1 MNIPIKKI
9 QLKGLDKFELTEFLI
24 DIGQPKYR
32 GSQIFN
38 WIYNRRVEDFNQIH
52 NIPKTLQ
59 LKLDEICTLKSL
71 YLKTVQISTT
81 TKTKKLLFETE
92 DERKIESVLIP
103 AGQRNTLCISTQ
115 VGCPLDCKFCAT
127 GLMGFT
133 RNLTAGEIVDQYL
146 LSSKNFDTKNSDNN
160 KITNIVYMGMG
171 EPLLNFNNTV
181 KSLRIFTEELNK
193 SLSRNKITVSTVGIV
208 PKIKELADTG
218 LRVKLALSLHSCF
231 NDIRSR
237 IMPVNIKYPV
247 EEITDALIYYQKKSK
262 IRITFEY
269 IMLKG
274 INDRKE
280 DIKALIKLMRKI
292 PSKIN
297 LIPFNSIAHI
307 VPAGI
312 SAQLKSTSYQ
322 EINGFAGELRNNN
335 LTVMIRETQG
345 DDIAAACGQLAIKY

>member
-312 SAQLKSTSYQ
+312 SAQLESTSYQ
-322 EINGFAGELRNNN
+322 EINEFAGELRNNN

>member
-1 MNIPIKKI
+1 MDTSIKKI
-9 QLKGLDKFELTEFLI
+9 QLKGLDKFELTKFLM
-24 DIGQPKYR
+24 DMGQPKYR
-32 GSQIFN
+32 GNQIFN
-38 WIYNRRVEDFNQIH
+38 WIYNRRVEDFNQMH

-59 LKLDEICTLKSL
+59 LELDEICTLKSL

-92 DERKIESVLIP
+92 DGEKIESVLIP
-103 AGQRNTLCISTQ
+103 TEQRNTLCISTQ

-146 LSSKNFDTKNSDNN
+146 LSSKNFDNDR
-160 KITNIVYMGMG
+160 ITNIVYMGMG

-247 EEITDALIYYQKKSK
+247 EEITDALIYYEKKNK

-297 LIPFNSIAHI
+297 LIPFNSIAHM
-307 VPAGI
+307 VPEGI
-312 SAQLKSTSYQ
+312 STQLKSTSYQ
-322 EINGFAGELRNNN
+322 EINEFAAELRNNN

>member
-1 MNIPIKKI
+1 MDTSIKKI
-9 QLKGLDKFELTEFLI
+9 QLKGLDKFELTKFLMGM
-24 DIGQPKYR
+24 GQSKYR

-38 WIYNRRVEDFNQIH
+38 WIYNRRVEDFSQMH
-52 NIPKTLQ
+52 NIPKILQ

-92 DERKIESVLIP
+92 DGEKIESVLIP
-103 AGQRNTLCISTQ
+103 TEQRNTLCISTQ
-115 VGCPLDCKFCAT
+115 VGCPLNCKFCAT

-146 LSSKNFDTKNSDNN
+146 LSSKNFDNN

-237 IMPVNIKYPV
+237 IIPVNIKYPV
-247 EEITDALIYYQKKSK
+247 EEITDALIYYEKRNK

-280 DIKALIKLMRKI
+280 DIKALTKLMRKI

-297 LIPFNSIAHI
+297 LIPFNSIAHV
-307 VPAGI
+307 VPEGTSI
-312 SAQLKSTSYQ
+312 QLKSTSYQ
-322 EINGFAGELRNNN
+322 EINEFADELRNNN

>member
-1 MNIPIKKI
+1 MNTPIKKI
-9 QLKGLDKFELTEFLI
+9 QLKGLDKFELTKFLM
-24 DIGQPKYR
+24 DIGQSKYR

-38 WIYNRRVEDFNQIH
+38 WIYNRRVEDFNQMH

-59 LKLDEICTLKSL
+59 LKLDEISTLKSL

-103 AGQRNTLCISTQ
+103 TEQRNTLCISTQ

-133 RNLTAGEIVDQYL
+133 RNLTTGEIVDQYL
-146 LSSKNFDTKNSDNN
+146 LSSKDSDNN

-193 SLSRNKITVSTVGIV
+193 TLSRNKITVSTVGIA

-237 IMPVNIKYPV
+237 IIPVNIKYPV
-247 EEITDALIYYQKKSK
+247 EEITDALIYYQKRNK

-280 DIKALIKLMRKI
+280 DIKALVKLMRKI

-297 LIPFNSIAHI
+297 LIPFNSIAFM
-307 VPAGI
+307 VPKGI

-322 EINGFAGELRNNN
+322 EINEFAGELRNNN
-335 LTVMIRETQG
+335 LTAMIRETQG